1 MVRIPFHYQLFYHA
15 MVGLL
20 GREPD
25 NRIAR
30 LGDYGFYE
38 FYYLPRNEDEVS
50 SFHQHARTLAEW
62 LDNFQILF
70 SRSRCEYGRSLP
82 AYPEKEVLQIKIQE
96 EM

>member
-1 MVRIPFHYQLFYHA
+1 MVRIQFHYKLFYLA
-15 MVGLL
+15 MVSLL

-25 NRIAR
+25 QSVR
-30 LGDYGFYE
+30 LGDNGFYD
-38 FYYLPRNEDEVS
+38 FYYLPRNEEEAS

-70 SRSRCEYGRSLP
+70 SGSRCEYGRSLP

-96 EM
+96 ET